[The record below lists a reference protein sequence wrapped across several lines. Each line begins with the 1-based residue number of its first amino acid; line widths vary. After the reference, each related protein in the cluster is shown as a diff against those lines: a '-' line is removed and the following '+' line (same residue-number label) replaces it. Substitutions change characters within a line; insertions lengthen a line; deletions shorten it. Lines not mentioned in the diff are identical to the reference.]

1 MNPRYVCNELNRAG
15 QIIWEDHRLS
25 AIIFFNLLRQK
36 IVLIHD
42 ARMTK
47 YMEVASITGIEG
59 VPLHKRPAQPADAK
73 VV

>member
-1 MNPRYVCNELNRAG
+1 MN
-15 QIIWEDHRLS
+15 
-25 AIIFFNLLRQK
+25 AIIFFNLLHQK

-59 VPLHKRPAQPADAK
+59 VPLYERARLPDAK